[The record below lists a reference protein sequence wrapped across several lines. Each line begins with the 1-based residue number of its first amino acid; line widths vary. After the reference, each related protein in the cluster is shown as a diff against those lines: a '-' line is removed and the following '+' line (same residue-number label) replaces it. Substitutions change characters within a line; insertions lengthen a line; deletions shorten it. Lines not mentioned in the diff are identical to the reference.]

1 MSIELHLPDLPDVP
15 ISLGPV
21 PQASQPLRAPLPW
34 HLRVR
39 EMLAT
44 YLPLLLMGVLALGTW
59 WLVKNTPSAEPQRD
73 KAAPR
78 AEPDYT
84 MQNFVVERFDKDGRL
99 KARIQG
105 EQLRHYADTDRI
117 EIDQARVR
125 AVATDGRASLAQ
137 ARRAITNG
145 DGSELQLLGDA
156 RINSTG
162 PRGEP
167 IEFRGEFLHAFLNT
181 ERVRSHLP
189 VLVVRDGSEFRAA
202 GMEYDHLAGLLQL
215 QGQMRALLLPSD
227 GAARRPAPSG
237 ATPAKKGP

>member
-21 PQASQPLRAPLPW
+21 PQAPQPLRAPLPW
-34 HLRVR
+34 HLRLR

-59 WLVKNTPSAEPQRD
+59 WLVKNTPSAERPHD
-73 KAAPR
+73 AAAPR

-117 EIDQARVR
+117 EIDHARVR
-125 AVATDGRASLAQ
+125 AVAVDGRATLAQ

-202 GMEYDHLAGLLQL
+202 GMDYDHLTGLLQL
-215 QGQMRALLLPSD
+215 QGRMRALLLPSN
-227 GAARRPAPSG
+227 GAARPSKPTP
-237 ATPAKKGP
+237 ATPQKKGP

>member
-1 MSIELHLPDLPDVP
+1 
-15 ISLGPV
+15 
-21 PQASQPLRAPLPW
+21 
-34 HLRVR
+34 
-39 EMLAT
+39 
-44 YLPLLLMGVLALGTW
+44 
-59 WLVKNTPSAEPQRD
+59 
-73 KAAPR
+73 
-78 AEPDYT
+78 

-125 AVATDGRASLAQ
+125 AVAADGRATLAQ

-215 QGQMRALLLPSD
+215 QGQMRALLLPSN
-227 GAARRPAPSG
+227 GAARPPAPSG

>member
-21 PQASQPLRAPLPW
+21 PQAPQARRAPLPW
-34 HLRVR
+34 HQRAR

-59 WLVKNTPSAEPQRD
+59 WLVKNTPSAEPARD
-73 KAAPR
+73 AAAPR

-84 MQNFVVERFDKDGRL
+84 MQNFLVERFDKDGRL

-125 AVATDGRASLAQ
+125 AVATDGRATLAQ

-156 RINSTG
+156 RIDSTG

-167 IEFRGEFLHAFLNT
+167 IGFRGEFLHAFLNT

-215 QGQMRALLLPSD
+215 QGRMRALLRPAAD
-227 GAARRPAPSG
+227 AARPPNPANP
-237 ATPAKKGP
+237 PPVKKGP